1 MSSPLSRA
9 SSRWLIISLCRK
21 SSTGIVPLLP
31 VLVVSGLYASPEA
44 FQEDFVSTALTERGD
59 VPPVVGSGVATAVV
73 VTVGLEVAIGVVVAA
88 GVDVDVGVE
97 AAVAVALLLTS
108 SGDNSHRLPRM

>member
-1 MSSPLSRA
+1 M
-9 SSRWLIISLCRK
+9 
-21 SSTGIVPLLP
+21 
-31 VLVVSGLYASPEA
+31 
-44 FQEDFVSTALTERGD
+44 
-59 VPPVVGSGVATAVV
+59 PPVVGSGVATAVV

-108 SGDNSHRLPRM
+108 SGDNSHRLHRM

>member
-1 MSSPLSRA
+1 
-9 SSRWLIISLCRK
+9 
-21 SSTGIVPLLP
+21 
-31 VLVVSGLYASPEA
+31 LVVSGLYASPEA

-108 SGDNSHRLPRM
+108 SGDNSHRLHRM